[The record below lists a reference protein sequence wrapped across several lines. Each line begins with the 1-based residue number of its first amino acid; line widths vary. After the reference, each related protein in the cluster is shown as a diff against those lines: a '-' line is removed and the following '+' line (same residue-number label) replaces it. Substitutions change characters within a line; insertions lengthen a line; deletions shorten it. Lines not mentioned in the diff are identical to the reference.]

1 MVTGE
6 YCSGNFSLENK
17 VIIILYENFSRQSI
31 LAYFETTFS
40 RLSLTVS
47 VFSKLFKICNRY
59 LGEQPSELVKNIT
72 GTVMFKTKHFYPFLV
87 SYEMQETVSG

>member
-47 VFSKLFKICNRY
+47 VYRY

-72 GTVMFKTKHFYPFLV
+72 GWQHI
-87 SYEMQETVSG
+87 

>member
-17 VIIILYENFSRQSI
+17 IIIILYENFSRQSI

-40 RLSLTVS
+40 RLSLAVS
-47 VFSKLFKICNRY
+47 VFSKLFKFYNRY

-72 GTVMFKTKHFYPFLV
+72 GWQHI
-87 SYEMQETVSG
+87 